1 MDAVRGMLIGEAIEV
16 DQAGDE
22 ARRIPAEEAEL

>member
-1 MDAVRGMLIGEAIEV
+1 MDAVRSMLIGEAIEV
-16 DQAGDE
+16 DQACDE

>member
-1 MDAVRGMLIGEAIEV
+1 MDAVRSMLIGGAIEI

-22 ARRIPAEEAEL
+22 AKQIPAEEAEL